1 MEKIVVSVKNVKQK
15 FDTMKLPYKQQW
27 KEIVVPEMKK
37 KFNLKTERS
46 VPTIVKIVVNTGI
59 GRLVT
64 SGKNSDEI
72 VEKVSQQLKMITG
85 LKPSLRLSRVS
96 IASFKLREGMPVGLK
111 VTLRGKK
118 MEDFI
123 YKFINVVL
131 PRIRD
136 FGGIKESAID
146 ASGNLNYG
154 LKEQIVFPEI
164 SKEEAS
170 FIFGLEVSFVTNAKN
185 RQMAKELFTLLGL
198 PFQKVK

>member
-1 MEKIVVSVKNVKQK
+1 MERNIASVKFVKQK
-15 FDTMKLPYKQQW
+15 FYNMKLPYKEQW
-27 KEIVVPEMKK
+27 KKVVVPEMKK
-37 KFNLKTERS
+37 KFNLKTEES
-46 VPTIVKIVVNTGI
+46 VPKIVKVVVNAGI
-59 GRLVT
+59 GRLIT
-64 SGKNSDEI
+64 SSKNSDEI

-85 LKPSLRLSRVS
+85 LKPSLRPSKVS
-96 IASFKLREGMPVGLK
+96 IASFKLGEGMPVGLK

-136 FGGIKESAID
+136 FWGIKENTID

-154 LKEQIVFPEI
+154 LKEQVVFPEI

-170 FIFGLEVSFVTNAKN
+170 FIFGLEISFVTNAKN
-185 RQMAKELFTLLGL
+185 RQMAKELFTLLGF
-198 PFQKVK
+198 PFQETK

>member
-1 MEKIVVSVKNVKQK
+1 
-15 FDTMKLPYKQQW
+15 MKLPYKQQW

>member
-46 VPTIVKIVVNTGI
+46 VPTIVKVVVNTGI

>member
-1 MEKIVVSVKNVKQK
+1 VEKIVVSVKNVKQK

-46 VPTIVKIVVNTGI
+46 VPTIVKVVVNTGI